1 MCNPLKIKTII
12 IIIIIII
19 YNQVS
24 GNRTVARSADLNVP
38 EEAPIRASE
47 QSQDTVNGP
56 QKGSASD
63 LTVPVESQVRASERS
78 QETVSRSGN
87 GGTDIINN
95 ALAVISGV
103 QGTVLALQAT
113 ADKILQD
120 KQSPPSSSTNMLAKV
135 YQNQGDGTSSQTVPV
150 QHQRDWTSSQTI
162 PMQQHGVAA
171 DLLPHLDIVSD
182 SLRHQITEGKY
193 VNLAS
198 LLIPEFDTPNFTTN
212 EFSGLELL
220 RKSRRDHRLDR
231 PLNITQFY
239 KAFGI

>member
-1 MCNPLKIKTII
+1 M
-12 IIIIIII
+12 
-19 YNQVS
+19 
-24 GNRTVARSADLNVP
+24 P

-56 QKGSASD
+56 QNGGASD

-87 GGTDIINN
+87 GGADIINN

-113 ADKILQD
+113 VNKILQD

-150 QHQRDWTSSQTI
+150 QHQRDWTSSQLYQCNN
-162 PMQQHGVAA
+162 MELQQTSYHISI
-171 DLLPHLDIVSD
+171 LCRIRYVSR
-182 SLRHQITEGKY
+182 LQR
-193 VNLAS
+193 VNMLTW
-198 LLIPEFDTPNFTTN
+198 LVC
-212 EFSGLELL
+212 
-220 RKSRRDHRLDR
+220 
-231 PLNITQFY
+231 
-239 KAFGI
+239 